1 MAQAV
6 VSSKY
11 QVVIPKR
18 VRTEIGLR
26 TGQVVQVIARSGVI
40 TLVPDQPIAALRGFL
55 KRMRTT
61 GVREKKERM

>member
-26 TGQVVQVIARSGVI
+26 SGQVVQVIARSGVI

-55 KRMRTT
+55 KGMRTT
-61 GVREKKERM
+61 GLREKRERL